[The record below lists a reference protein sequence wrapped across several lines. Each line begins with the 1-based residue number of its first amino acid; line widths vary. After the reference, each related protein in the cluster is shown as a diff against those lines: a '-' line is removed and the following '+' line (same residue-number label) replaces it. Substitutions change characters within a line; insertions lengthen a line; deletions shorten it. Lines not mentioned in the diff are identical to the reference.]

1 MKCEIKYAPTNL
13 NEVLYPSAAVERRIK
28 AYASKD
34 LEGHILLWGPNRTS
48 KTTIANLLPY
58 AIDGVDAVV
67 DDKTAD
73 ELLAMKD
80 LKGYLARSCDY
91 YVTFGS
97 CSKYFLVLN
106 EFDYTK
112 GRLDKFWLAID
123 AMGDKL
129 MVIITTNNPMDIN
142 KSVRTRF
149 DLINIPAVPAKLFL
163 PRAQQILQAEGLI
176 LPDSQVEH
184 HLSQHDQFGEL
195 TRYLRCLDELLF
207 LNKNGLPIAPAPKVV
222 KPALKVVSNP

>member
-13 NEVLYPSAAVERRIK
+13 NEVLYPSVAVERRIK
-28 AYASKD
+28 GYASKD

-48 KTTIANLLPY
+48 KTTIANLLPF
-58 AIDGVDAVV
+58 AIDGVDAVI
-67 DDKTAD
+67 DDKTTD
-73 ELLAMKD
+73 ELLAIKD
-80 LKGYLARSCDY
+80 LKGYLSNACDC
-91 YVTFGS
+91 YVRLGS

-112 GRLDKFWLAID
+112 GRLDKFWQAID
-123 AMGDKL
+123 AMGDML

-142 KSVRTRF
+142 KSIRSRF
-149 DLINIPAVPAKLFL
+149 DLINIPAVPAKFFL

-176 LPDSQVEH
+176 LPHSQVEY
-184 HLSQHDQFGEL
+184 HLNQHDEFGEL

-207 LNKNGLPIAPAPKVV
+207 LNKNGLPIPTPPKTV
-222 KPALKVVSNP
+222 KPALTIVNKS